1 MPLELLVVFGAP
13 FTSQHR
19 WPGDP
24 IRLPA
29 RIYTKQPKWLGLKE
43 NTGPSFPVEVF
54 SLKRDQKFKTIGQA
68 DFLPALRQAHLWMN
82 ADAWLPSAHMAFSEE
97 CTVWAARISFKFHVE
112 SKAGTMVEKS
122 GLRPFG
128 DEYIGDAPGQFYTYT
143 FDLRSPEVIG
153 LDLRD
158 FLKLTVQG
166 LPADFLSD
174 TALAGDT
181 SWVTDKTRWP
191 LTDLEKLKGGS
202 AK

>member
-1 MPLELLVVFGAP
+1 
-13 FTSQHR
+13 
-19 WPGDP
+19 
-24 IRLPA
+24 
-29 RIYTKQPKWLGLKE
+29 
-43 NTGPSFPVEVF
+43 
-54 SLKRDQKFKTIGQA
+54 
-68 DFLPALRQAHLWMN
+68 
-82 ADAWLPSAHMAFSEE
+82 
-97 CTVWAARISFKFHVE
+97 
-112 SKAGTMVEKS
+112 MVEKS